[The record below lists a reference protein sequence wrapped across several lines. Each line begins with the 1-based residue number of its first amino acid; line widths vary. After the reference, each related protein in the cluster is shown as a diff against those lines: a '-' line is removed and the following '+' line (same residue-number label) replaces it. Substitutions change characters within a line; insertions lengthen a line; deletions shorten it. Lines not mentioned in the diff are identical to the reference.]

1 MRHMHVFIK
10 SFAVAKLSLQPGHT
24 VNTTKAINSQN
35 SLSLFIKTGVRKL
48 SIKQENVLPCQAEFM
63 LLHSLNRC
71 QISPE
76 MSYVSVVYS
85 GTVHLSFG

>member
-35 SLSLFIKTGVRKL
+35 KTGVRKL